1 MGNETVQMVFGLLGG
16 LSVFIYGMNLM
27 SEGLQKVAGEKMRTV
42 LGLLTKNP
50 LIGVLAGALT
60 TAVLQSSSATTVMVI
75 GFVSAGLMTLPQA
88 ISIILGANI
97 GTTMTA
103 QLIAFKLDDYIWPI
117 VFFGFLMFFASK
129 KPQMK
134 FFGQTLFGF
143 GLLFLGIMFMGD
155 TMKPLVALPFFSELM
170 LKVSEVP
177 ALGVLL
183 GTAMTVVV
191 QSSSAVIAVLQ
202 NLASQAGPDGVTSI
216 IGLEGAL
223 PILFGSNIGT
233 TITAILAT
241 IGGST
246 NAKRTAAAHT
256 IFNISGTLLFI
267 WFIPQICQ
275 IVQLVSPHGPELSI
289 ISREIANAHTFFN
302 LVCTIL
308 WLPFVGILVKI
319 VTNLLPQKEMEVVAT
334 CTPMYLDYKIID
346 QPVFALHLATRELSR
361 IASLILP
368 MLKAAE
374 KAFLKGD
381 ENSVKEVMEI
391 EENIDSLQADTVRYL
406 SSIFAGG
413 GLTAHQTAQISGL
426 MHVAGDIEHMGDQ
439 CQNIAEF
446 AQEKMQRG
454 YQFSDRAVVELSSGF
469 AQVKQIV
476 EDTIHALNDGH
487 EDLAYDVLVQED
499 ALDHL
504 ETRLRIHHMDR
515 LERGECSPEFTVLY
529 TDVLHNMEKIGDYCK
544 NIAQAVLKDINFNS
558 KEKERLESAS
568 QSQ

>member
-16 LSVFIYGMNLM
+16 LAVFIYGMNLM
-27 SEGLQKVAGEKMRTV
+27 SEGLQKVAGEKMRSV

-50 LIGVLAGALT
+50 FVGVLAGALT

-75 GFVSAGLMTLPQA
+75 GFVSAGLMNLPQA

-117 VFFGFLMFFASK
+117 IFIGFLLFFAAK
-129 KPQMK
+129 KPQIK
-134 FFGQTLFGF
+134 FVGQTVFGF
-143 GLLFLGIMFMGD
+143 GLLFLGIMYMGS
-155 TMKPLVALPFFSELM
+155 TMKPLVALPFFSDLM
-170 LKVSEVP
+170 LEVSEIPV
-177 ALGVLL
+177 LGVIL
-183 GTAMTVVV
+183 GTVMTVIV

-202 NLASQAGPDGVTSI
+202 NLASQAGPDGASI

-256 IFNISGTLLFI
+256 IFNISGTLIFM
-267 WFIPQICQ
+267 WFIPQFCG
-275 IVQLVSPHGPELSI
+275 IVRLVSPPGPELAI
-289 ISREIANAHTFFN
+289 ISREIANAHSIFN
-302 LVCTIL
+302 IVCTLL
-308 WLPFVGILVKI
+308 WLPFVGFLVKL
-319 VTNLLPQKEMEVVAT
+319 VTRLLPEKEEELVAT
-334 CTPMYLDYKIID
+334 CTPLYLDYKIID

-361 IASLILP
+361 IAQMILP
-368 MLKAAE
+368 MLKSAE
-374 KAFLKGD
+374 KAFFEGD
-381 ENSVKEVMEI
+381 ESAVDEVTEL
-391 EENIDSLQADTVRYL
+391 EENIDALQAATVKYM

-413 GLTAHQTAQISGL
+413 GLTAHQSAQISGL

-446 AQEKMQRG
+446 AREKMEKG
-454 YQFSDRAVVELSSGF
+454 YRFSDRAVLELSGGF
-469 AQVKQIV
+469 AQVKSIV
-476 EDTIHALNDGH
+476 EDTIRALNEGH
-487 EDLAYDVLVQED
+487 EDLARDVLVQED

-504 ETRLRIHHMDR
+504 ELRLRNHHLER

-529 TDVLHNMEKIGDYCK
+529 TDVLHNLEKIGDYCK

-558 KEKERLESAS
+558 KEYAE
-568 QSQ
+568 